1 MFGTAVLVGVLA
13 FLVGGMI
20 GIALGF
26 YACSFGIGKKL
37 LTHNATLED
46 DKLKWVKRNDDKL
59 A

>member
-26 YACSFGIGKKL
+26 YACTLGIGKKL
-37 LTHNATLED
+37 LTHDAIVED
-46 DKLKWVKRNDDKL
+46 DKLKWIERK
-59 A
+59 